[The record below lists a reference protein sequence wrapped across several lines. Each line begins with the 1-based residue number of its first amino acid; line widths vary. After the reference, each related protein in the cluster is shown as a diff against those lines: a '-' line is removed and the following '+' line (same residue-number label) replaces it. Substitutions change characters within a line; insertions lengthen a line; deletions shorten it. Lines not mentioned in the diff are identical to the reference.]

1 MKFCR
6 FILLGLMLSCAI
18 ETQVSAAPTAPAPKD
33 YNFQQ
38 ERMLLSSNAV
48 FVISSFDT
56 QDHITAYT
64 YYGVRLWNAPF
75 HAKILSWQQAGDYIF
90 VFSKDRKGNS
100 TYLTCMDKCSG
111 ELVWQ
116 RP

>member
-1 MKFCR
+1 MKSIR
-6 FILLGLMLSCAI
+6 FMMLALLFFVAAETRLSSALS
-18 ETQVSAAPTAPAPKD
+18 VSAPVD
-33 YNFQQ
+33 YEFQQ

-64 YYGVRLWNAPF
+64 HNGVRMWNAPF
-75 HAKILSWQQAGDYIF
+75 SAKILSWQMTGDFIF
-90 VFSKDRKGNS
+90 VFSKDRKGIS
-100 TYLTCMDKCSG
+100 TYLTCLDKCTG